1 MNVFNSIDILSIGK
15 SNLSMKNS
23 KKLILFVLL
32 FISTISAGAMI
43 QFFNARSEGES
54 VRLEWQTGKEVNL
67 QKFVIE
73 RKTPQ
78 SAFIEINTVQPK
90 GDNSY
95 YTYLDE
101 SVYKITSTV
110 YIYRL
115 EIVDNNNQVTYTNE
129 VSVSPNISGIKRT
142 WGSIKAMFR

>member
-1 MNVFNSIDILSIGK
+1 VLDFKEFGKYIFVMNFYSKITLFAVFMFST
-15 SNLSMKNS
+15 
-23 KKLILFVLL
+23 LL
-32 FISTISAGAMI
+32 AGALL
-43 QFFNARSEGES
+43 QYFTGKTEGDN
-54 VRLEWQTGKEVNL
+54 VRLEWQTTTETNL
-67 QKFVIE
+67 QKFVIQ

-78 SAFIEINTVQPK
+78 SSYADIVNIAPK
-90 GDNSY
+90 GNNSY

-101 SVYKITSTV
+101 SVYKSNGDNI

-115 EIVDNNNQVTYTNE
+115 KILDNDGQASYSNE

>member
-1 MNVFNSIDILSIGK
+1 MK
-15 SNLSMKNS
+15 SYTKAIF
-23 KKLILFVLL
+23 LIFL
-32 FISTISAGAMI
+32 FISTVFAGAVI
-43 QFFNARSEGES
+43 QFFNAHSEGDS

-78 SAFIEINTVQPK
+78 SSYIEINSLQPK

-101 SVYKITSTV
+101 SVYKSNSTV

-115 EIVDNNNQVTYTNE
+115 KILDNDNQITYTNE

>member
-1 MNVFNSIDILSIGK
+1 MK
-15 SNLSMKNS
+15 SSTKV
-23 KKLILFVLL
+23 ILFVLV
-32 FISTISAGAMI
+32 FISTLFAGALI
-43 QFFNARSEGES
+43 QYFNAHSEGDN
-54 VRLEWQTGKEVNL
+54 VRLEWQTGKETNL

-78 SAFIEINTVQPK
+78 TGYIDINSVQPK

-101 SVYKITSTV
+101 SVYKTNSTI

-115 EIVDNNNQVTYTNE
+115 KIVDNNNQISYTNE